1 MKAKKAS
8 TVKAS
13 PASSN
18 SSKLWISLGIIA
30 VIALVIVLYLVF
42 KPSANPNNSPNNSVE
57 FIPIGDSAVLGDANA
72 PVTIYEFSDFSCP
85 YCEAAE
91 GKSPT
96 VEAMLKSKVAGWEAP
111 VPLIVKNYVDT
122 GKARIVFK
130 YFPGHG
136 AALAAH
142 AVALGVREQKP
153 ELFWTF
159 KDKAMET
166 PSNLSDITK
175 MKALAV
181 SLGADSAKLDAYI
194 ASQTYVA
201 QLQKET
207 EEGKAKG
214 VSGTPTFFINGEE
227 IAGAQPFSAFKS
239 IIEKYL

>member
-13 PASSN
+13 PAPGN

-30 VIALVIVLYLVF
+30 VVALVIVLYLVF
-42 KPSANPNNSPNNSVE
+42 KPSANPNNPPNNQAE
-57 FIPIGDSAVLGDANA
+57 FIPIGDSAVLGEANA

-96 VEAMLKSKVAGWEAP
+96 AEAMLKSKVPGWEAP

-136 AALAAH
+136 AALQAH
-142 AVALGVREQKP
+142 AVALGVKEQKP

-159 KDKAMET
+159 KDRAMET
-166 PSNLSDITK
+166 PSDLSDMAK
-175 MKALAV
+175 MKTLAV

-194 ASQTYVA
+194 TSQKYLI

-227 IAGAQPFSAFKS
+227 IAGAQPFSAFQKV
-239 IIEKYL
+239 IESKL